1 MDSQGSHPSRGRL
14 ARRCTEF
21 ISGRAKGIPSTRRL
35 LFLVAPGVDAISSAD
50 CWVCI
55 LVRLCWAPLHTTCA
69 DLTHFTTLHYSSLLF
84 HWGWRLDSWN
94 LLQCTWCQRQSAL
107 LGFSRDLGPI
117 AESSGALRLA
127 ICQRSMENKETF
139 LEISKISKNHWYT
152 LCDLPLRK
160 RGSIATTSVSTAFHS
175 TLCSLIHF

>member
-1 MDSQGSHPSRGRL
+1 MRRRQDKETQTDASFHFTLGMDSHPSRGRL

-21 ISGRAKGIPSTRRL
+21 ISGRAKRIPSTRRL

-84 HWGWRLDSWN
+84 TL
-94 LLQCTWCQRQSAL
+94 A
-107 LGFSRDLGPI
+107 P
-117 AESSGALRLA
+117 LRLEVGLLKSA
-127 ICQRSMENKETF
+127 AVHLVPK
-139 LEISKISKNHWYT
+139 
-152 LCDLPLRK
+152 
-160 RGSIATTSVSTAFHS
+160 A
-175 TLCSLIHF
+175 IHFVGIQSRPWTYC

>member
-1 MDSQGSHPSRGRL
+1 MILLVISTRERSVINPHGIKEFFSFLKRRRDKETQTDASFHFTLGMDSHPSRGRL

-21 ISGRAKGIPSTRRL
+21 ISGRAKRIPSTRRL

-55 LVRLCWAPLHTTCA
+55 LVRLCWAPLHTTC

-94 LLQCTWCQRQSAL
+94 LLQRTWCQRQSAL

-117 AESSGALRLA
+117 AESSGA
-127 ICQRSMENKETF
+127 
-139 LEISKISKNHWYT
+139 
-152 LCDLPLRK
+152 
-160 RGSIATTSVSTAFHS
+160 G
-175 TLCSLIHF
+175 